1 MTVTIIGT
9 VIARRTMGKM
19 TAFLFIMSAAI
30 FGAVLSNMMA
40 PDTPIEEVTEE
51 LLEDYTGVNVDLSP
65 GDNHK

>member
-1 MTVTIIGT
+1 
-9 VIARRTMGKM
+9 MGKM